1 MASSKAPDATTS
13 TRDDGD
19 PDLQTVIPVCALGE
33 TGGARLGVLF
43 TCLTMNIIH
52 RGSAKAKGRQ
62 CPMNV

>member
-33 TGGARLGVLF
+33 TGGAKLGVRDWGCETGGAVHLLDDEYN
-43 TCLTMNIIH
+43 TS
-52 RGSAKAKGRQ
+52 R
-62 CPMNV
+62 